1 MKPVPM
7 LARLGVPRATMPGR
21 PVFFFTSRAAS
32 AISSRVVGTLMLY
45 WSKMSLR

>member
-7 LARLGVPRATMPGR
+7 VATLGVPRATIPGMPA
-21 PVFFFTSRAAS
+21 FFFTSRAAS
-32 AISSRVVGTLMLY
+32 AISSIVVGTLILY